1 MNKLIRSYPQLD
13 EALINAYCILSVAG
27 FSIQIEEGAMTVWH
41 EVGDIEMDVE
51 QGVVIIDSYYYEEF
65 WKRQSE
71 L

>member
-1 MNKLIRSYPQLD
+1 MKKLIRIYPQLD
-13 EALINAYCILSVAG
+13 EALIKAYFILSDAG

-51 QGVVIIDSYYYEEF
+51 QGIVIIDSDYYEEF

>member
-51 QGVVIIDSYYYEEF
+51 QGIVIIDSDYYEEF

>member
-1 MNKLIRSYPQLD
+1 MKKLIRIYPQLD
-13 EALINAYCILSVAG
+13 EALINAYCILSGAG
-27 FSIQIEEGAMTVWH
+27 FSIQIEEGAMSVWH

-51 QGVVIIDSYYYEEF
+51 QGIVIIDSDYYKEF

>member
-1 MNKLIRSYPQLD
+1 MKKLIRIYPQLD
-13 EALINAYCILSVAG
+13 EALINAYCILSCAG

-41 EVGDIEMDVE
+41 EVGDFEMDIE
-51 QGVVIIDSYYYEEF
+51 QGIVIIDSDYYEEF